1 MFSYGLPSF
10 IPSLLTDLT
19 RNDTKHHTLN
29 RFLCMY
35 LPPCIA
41 TYNPCMY
48 IQTVLVCIDTR
59 DIHITYT
66 RSLQGSNPLKL
77 PESIHL
83 TRGGAAMFPSR
94 TDLIEG
100 AARWRGGAVTL
111 ATWHAASRH
120 AISFSTDA
128 DCVLSLPVLPRMG
141 SSNPNSCPKVT
152 CQAGCSL

>member
-1 MFSYGLPSF
+1 M
-10 IPSLLTDLT
+10 
-19 RNDTKHHTLN
+19 H
-29 RFLCMY
+29 

-41 TYNPCMY
+41 TSTYNPCMY
-48 IQTVLVCIDTR
+48 IQTVLVCIDTQ
-59 DIHITYT
+59 DINITNLYIYI

-100 AARWRGGAVTL
+100 AARWWGGAVTL
-111 ATWHAASRH
+111 ATWHASRH

-152 CQAGCSL
+152 CQAGCSLQLWNGKYTRYVYMSKYDQVC